1 MCGGAQREISYP
13 CNVQILVD
21 WQKSNRTS
29 PGNLLPGSQHY
40 RQWFS
45 PAVYNSFCSS
55 GKEHCYFI
63 LTLCKFNYQQKFIYG
78 SNFRQEALLPN
89 RSWKESMRM
98 HLRQADNLLSN
109 LEKCSYSNTSCT
121 WSVMLQQTLHLP
133 LQGAWDKV
141 ALWTSE
147 EWISQLLHDSHLS
160 LKVASTGYLL
170 LD

>member
-1 MCGGAQREISYP
+1 M
-13 CNVQILVD
+13 QILVD
-21 WQKSNRTS
+21 LQKSSRTS
-29 PGNLLPGSQHY
+29 PGNLFSGSQHN

-45 PAVYNSFCSS
+45 PAVYNSFCST
-55 GKEHCYFI
+55 GKEHCSFLHLFMFFI
-63 LTLCKFNYQQKFIYG
+63 LTLCKFNYQQKFIYA

-109 LEKCSYSNTSCT
+109 VEKCWCSNTSCT

-160 LKVASTGYLL
+160 QKVASTDYLL